1 MHIPPIGR
9 DLEVFAATPASD
21 LRDLLPQQREI
32 IQAVKNLNAAEMMG
46 HDNQLQFRVDR
57 QAKRMRV
64 RLVRRQTGELIE
76 EISAEDVLRLA
87 EDLPKKEIGFDPPL

>member
-1 MHIPPIGR
+1 MPIPPIGR
-9 DLEVFAATPASD
+9 DLETFAAAPVSD

-46 HDNQLQFRVDR
+46 HDHQLQFRVDR

-64 RLVRRQTGELIE
+64 RLVRRQTGEAIE
-76 EISAEDVLRLA
+76 ELSPEDVLRLA
-87 EDLPKKEIGFDPPL
+87 KGLLKKQIGFDPPL